1 MHPLLARNRFDADL
15 RGLTEELCELR
26 GWKVLKREWPLLDI
40 LFMKEGRAPLRTRW
54 HCGGWDGLPPSV
66 ELLEEDGR
74 PLERSIRTPRSIF
87 HDGPHPAT
95 KQRFICMAGVRE
107 YHTHDSHLDADWD
120 ALRRQNGYRL
130 LDIVTM
136 VWNGWVGAPA

>member
-15 RGLTEELCELR
+15 RGLTQEVCELR
-26 GWKVLKREWPLLDI
+26 GWKVLKREWPSLDI
-40 LFMKEGRAPLRTRW
+40 LFTKEGRTPLRTRW
-54 HCGGWDGLPPSV
+54 RCDRWDALPPSV

-74 PLERSIRTPRSIF
+74 PLGRPIRTPRSIF
-87 HDGPHPAT
+87 HDGPHPT
-95 KQRFICMAGVRE
+95 TGLRFICMAGVRE
-107 YHTHDSHLDADWD
+107 YHIHESHLDADWD

-136 VWNGWVGAPA
+136 VWNGWAGAPE